1 VTKLSKA
8 IPFLTGSVSAA
19 CLVLATGCSGVAQN
33 KTTKTAT
40 QGAIGGAIAGA
51 VIGNNTG
58 SGNAPSGAV
67 VGGAAGAIAGAIVGA
82 VGDAKE
88 RNEQDRLAQERA
100 YQQELAKRRAQEAKF
115 RAAIDEEL
123 AVAEGFRITDQEL
136 AQETAKAN
144 ELEAQLKM
152 LQEERQAA
160 LNKKTQLDSTQNR
173 IAAAQ
178 QEIER
183 LSAELAELRGQAAA
197 DSPEPFVEHRVEQG
211 ESLNTIASRYKVPAS
226 KIRDANVG
234 VDFDKLTPGTMLKI
248 PVATVSASAS
258 L

>member
-1 VTKLSKA
+1 MIHLAKA
-8 IPFLTGSVSAA
+8 IPFLTGSVTAA
-19 CLVLATGCSGVAQN
+19 CLLFSTGCSGVAQN

-40 QGAIGGAIAGA
+40 KGAVAGAVAGA

-67 VGGAAGAIAGAIVGA
+67 VGGALGAAAGAIVGA
-82 VGDAKE
+82 IGDAKE

-100 YQQELAKRRAQEAKF
+100 YQQELAKRRAADAKF

-123 AVAEGFRITDQEL
+123 AVAEGYRITEQEL
-136 AQETAKAN
+136 NQETSRAN

-160 LNKKTQLDSTQNR
+160 LDKKNQLDNATNR

-183 LSAELAELRGQAAA
+183 LSAELAELRGQSAVE
-197 DSPEPFVEHRVEQG
+197 SEPFVEHRVEQG
-211 ESLNTIASRYKVPAS
+211 ENINSIASRYKVPAA
-226 KIRDANVG
+226 KIRDANAN
-234 VDFDKLTPGTMLKI
+234 VDLDNLTPGQTIRI
-248 PVATVSASAS
+248 PVASVSASAAR
-258 L
+258 

>member
-1 VTKLSKA
+1 VTKLAKA
-8 IPFLTGSVSAA
+8 IPYLTGSVTAA
-19 CLVLATGCSGVAQN
+19 CLVLSTGCSGVAQN

-58 SGNAPSGAV
+58 SGNAPAGAAVGGLAGAAVGAV
-67 VGGAAGAIAGAIVGA
+67 VGAI
-82 VGDAKE
+82 GDAKE

-136 AQETAKAN
+136 QQESSKAN
-144 ELEAQLKM
+144 ELEAQLKK

-160 LNKKTQLDSTQNR
+160 LNKKTQLDTAQNR

-183 LSAELAELRGQAAA
+183 LSAELAELRGQTAA
-197 DSPEPFVEHRVEQG
+197 DATEPFVEHKVEQG
-211 ESLNTIASRYKVPAS
+211 ENINTISSRYKVPVA
-226 KIRDANVG
+226 KIRDANAG
-234 VDFDKLTPGTMLKI
+234 IDVDNLTPGQTIKI
-248 PVATVSASAS
+248 PVASVSAAS
-258 L
+258 I